1 METVEQQVGKR
12 IRAHRAERDVTL
24 AQLAVEVDLT
34 KGQLSKIENGKVSSP
49 VSTLTRIARA
59 LGVPIGK
66 FFEDDRGDVHA
77 VLIRASDQKEIV
89 GRGTKEG
96 HSYRALA
103 YGLPFQKAFEP
114 SLMTIDKEI
123 TDPTKNIFRHAG
135 HEFLFILSGTML
147 YRHGDQTYIM
157 AEGDSLFFDGSHDHG
172 PVSVSHLPV
181 KFLSVIANRRN

>member
-1 METVEQQVGKR
+1 LETVEQQVGKR
-12 IRAHRAERDVTL
+12 IRAYRAERDVTL
-24 AQLAVEVDLT
+24 AQLAGEVSLT

-49 VSTLTRIARA
+49 VSTLTRVARA

-66 FFEDDRGDVHA
+66 LFDEEGGDVHA
-77 VLIRASDQKEIV
+77 VLIRASDQKEVV

-114 SLMTIDKEI
+114 SLMTIDQEI
-123 TDPTKNIFRHAG
+123 TDPEKNIFQHAG
-135 HEFLFILSGTML
+135 HEFLFMLSGTML
-147 YRHGDQTYIM
+147 YRHGNQTYIM
-157 AEGDSLFFDGSHDHG
+157 AEGDSLFFDGSHRHG
-172 PVSVSHLPV
+172 PVGVSHLPV